1 MVTMMQ
7 FFRRLF
13 KDMTEDQ
20 NTYLI
25 AGLGNPGR
33 KYANNRHNIGFMLMD
48 RLAERLQG
56 NFSRVESKAL
66 VTRSK
71 FGENRLIL
79 VKPQTF
85 MNNSG
90 RAVASLARYYKVPLE
105 NLLVAYD
112 DLDLDLGTIRLRPK
126 GGSGGHKGIASVI
139 QELGTQNFSRLRLG
153 IGRPPGRMEAADY
166 VLGDFSSSEREII
179 AAVLELGVDAVLTFI
194 NQGIENAMNE
204 YNRNLLE
211 E

>member
-1 MVTMMQ
+1 MMQ

-48 RLAERLQG
+48 RLAEHLQV

-79 VKPQTF
+79 IKPQTF

-112 DLDLDLGTIRLRPK
+112 DLDLDLGTIRLRPQ

-166 VLGDFSSSEREII
+166 VLRDFSSSEREII
-179 AAVLELGVDAVLTFI
+179 AVVLELGVEAVLTFI
-194 NQGIENAMNE
+194 NQGIESAMNE

-211 E
+211 K